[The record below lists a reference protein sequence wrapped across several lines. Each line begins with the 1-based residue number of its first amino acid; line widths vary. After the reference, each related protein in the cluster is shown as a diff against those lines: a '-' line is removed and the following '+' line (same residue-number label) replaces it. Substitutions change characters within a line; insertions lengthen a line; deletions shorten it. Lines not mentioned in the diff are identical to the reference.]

1 MSQAKTLDEDARLV
15 YSVDSTDQV
24 TTNAYYG
31 PGLAYDINLER
42 PVKWCR
48 QTQDKIINGER
59 VGKDRPGYKANV
71 FPTSNVIQTV
81 GVGSTAIYVENVQ
94 PLFNQQHEASTSL
107 AFQKDVLLVS
117 QDTKVGASATATVG
131 SAGTITAI
139 TISDGGTGYTSAPVV
154 IIGNPVGLGS
164 EQRQTATASITAGVV
179 TSITLGA
186 AKTGYSQSNPPVVLI
201 ESPSVLTERLNAGI
215 SYRGDFGTIVGVTT
229 TTVGVATGLVFDL
242 FIPNNSALKDT
253 DLVGTAVTVSTLA
266 AGDFFVVRNS
276 NVGLGVTSLK
286 PGGAVAVGVGTTCID
301 NVYEVVSSTNAQ
313 KTLPGVGSTTVNKV
327 TVSVLS
333 YNGYDFSAVG
343 VNTHFGDY
351 SFGRIETTGRTS
363 TSTFNFYNQDGVSG
377 ITTSALVRRFIPL
390 KIKNYN
396 V

>member
-1 MSQAKTLDEDARLV
+1 
-15 YSVDSTDQV
+15 
-24 TTNAYYG
+24 
-31 PGLAYDINLER
+31 
-42 PVKWCR
+42 
-48 QTQDKIINGER
+48 
-59 VGKDRPGYKANV
+59 
-71 FPTSNVIQTV
+71 
-81 GVGSTAIYVENVQ
+81 
-94 PLFNQQHEASTSL
+94 LFNQQHESGSSL
-107 AFQKDVLLVS
+107 SFQKDVLIVS
-117 QDTKVGASATATVG
+117 QDSRVGASATATVG

-139 TISDGGTGYTSAPVV
+139 TISDGGSGYSSAPTVV
-154 IIGNPVGLGS
+154 IGNPVGLGS

-201 ESPSVLTERLNAGI
+201 ETPAVLAERLSAGI
-215 SYRGDFGTIVGVTT
+215 SYRGDFGNIVGVTT

-253 DLVGTAVTVSTLA
+253 ELVGTAVTVSTLA
-266 AGDFFVVRNS
+266 VGDFFVVRNS

-301 NVYEVVSSTNAQ
+301 NVYEVVGAATTQ
-313 KTLPGVGSTTVNKV
+313 KTLPGVGSTTVNQV

-343 VNTHFGDY
+343 VNTFFGNY
-351 SFGRIETTGRTS
+351 SFGRIETTARTS
-363 TSTFNFYNQDGVSG
+363 TSAFNFYNQDGVSG

-390 KIKNYN
+390 KITDYN